1 MNLPLRVTHQVSP
14 RDAFILRVHKR
25 ANQIMAERVPSSY
38 QDLRE
43 FIAYLDKRGQLRRI
57 RAPVSSDL
65 EITAIADR
73 VSKSSDAN
81 YALLFENVRGHSI
94 PVLINAL
101 GSRARMSW

>member
-1 MNLPLRVTHQVSP
+1 MP
-14 RDAFILRVHKR
+14 
-25 ANQIMAERVPSSY
+25 ERVPATY

-43 FIAYLDKRGQLRRI
+43 FIAYLDRRGQLRRV

-65 EITAIADR
+65 EITAITDR
-73 VSKSSDAN
+73 VSKSRDAN

-101 GSRARMSW
+101 GTRARMSWALGLNDLEELRERMSSLVKPEVPDGFL